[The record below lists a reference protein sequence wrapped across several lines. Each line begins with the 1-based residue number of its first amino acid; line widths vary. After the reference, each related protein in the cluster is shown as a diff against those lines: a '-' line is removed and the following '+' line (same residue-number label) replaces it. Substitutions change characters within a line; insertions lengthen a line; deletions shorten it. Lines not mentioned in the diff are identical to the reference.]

1 MERARSLLAAAEP
14 RRLELPERGID
25 VALLDWGGDGPLVL
39 AHHANGFCKG
49 LWAEV
54 AGGLEGRCRLVAMD
68 ARGHGDTRFLTPEPA
83 FGWEV
88 HAEDALA
95 VARALCAAL
104 DRPRVDLGIGHSFG
118 GTSMLGAA
126 ARDPGCFGGLLLL
139 DPVTPA
145 SGPRPPHIDGLV
157 ERARK
162 RRAEWPDREEA
173 RSWFADRALFQSW
186 REEALDLYVLDGL
199 REVSGGVALKCSP
212 EVEATVFSGGSLD
225 LEDLAARATTP
236 CVWVWAE
243 SGDFPRARHEEL
255 AGRMPDAR
263 FEAWPVGHL
272 IPMERPDRVAQAIL
286 AAPGV
291 ATPGPG
297 L

>member
-1 MERARSLLAAAEP
+1 MQRAADLLARAES
-14 RRLELPERGID
+14 RRLELPDRGIE

-54 AGGLEGRCRLVAMD
+54 AAGLDGRARLVAMD

-83 FGWEV
+83 FGWDV

-95 VARALCAAL
+95 VARALCAEL
-104 DRPRVDLGIGHSFG
+104 GRPRIDLGVGHSFG

-126 ARDPGCFGGLLLL
+126 ARDPACFGGLLLL

-145 SGPRPPHIDGLV
+145 LGPRPPHLDGLI
-157 ERARK
+157 EGARK
-162 RRAEWPDREEA
+162 RRASWPDRAEA
-173 RSWFADRALFQSW
+173 RAWFAERALFADW
-186 REEALDLYVLDGL
+186 TDIALDLYVLDGL
-199 REVSGGVALKCSP
+199 GEGGEGVALKCAP
-212 EVEATVFSGGSLD
+212 DVEATVFSGGGLD
-225 LEDLAARATTP
+225 VAAVAERVTAP

-243 SGDFPRARHEEL
+243 SGDFPRAVHEHC
-255 AGRMPDAR
+255 AGRLPAGR
-263 FEAWPVGHL
+263 FEAWEAGHL
-272 IPMERPDRVAQAIL
+272 IPMEQPERVAEAIL

-291 ATPGPG
+291 VDRAPTR
-297 L
+297 